1 MRKISQV
8 VDLLISN
15 TLIYS
20 SRQSELDREKRT
32 AMIKNY
38 ANIPTKSLLV
48 SSETEREF

>member
-32 AMIKNY
+32 AMIKKLRKQPNKVV
-38 ANIPTKSLLV
+38 ISVK
-48 SSETEREF
+48 

>member
-20 SRQSELDREKRT
+20 SRQSELDRELRT
-32 AMIKNY
+32 AMIKKLRKHPNKVV
-38 ANIPTKSLLV
+38 ISVK
-48 SSETEREF
+48 